1 MTKKAAAGIRQGRR
15 KRATANDLTALRAQ
29 VRGGAGDVAAR
40 LKAPS
45 PRPVAVDPNNPN
57 ITY

>member
-1 MTKKAAAGIRQGRR
+1 MSKKVAGIRQRR
-15 KRATANDLTALRAQ
+15 RNRATASDLTARCGG
-29 VRGGAGDVAAR
+29 VRGGAGDVVAR

-45 PRPVAVDPNNPN
+45 PRPIAVDPNNPN